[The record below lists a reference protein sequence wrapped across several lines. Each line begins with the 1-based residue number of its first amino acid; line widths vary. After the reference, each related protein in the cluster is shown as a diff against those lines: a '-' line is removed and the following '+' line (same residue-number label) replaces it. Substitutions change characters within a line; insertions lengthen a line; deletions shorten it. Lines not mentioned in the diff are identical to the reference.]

1 MKFIEDM
8 ENPGKWVDE
17 NWDKIPPSIGSF
29 IAKAIEDYLDK
40 YEHAEYMPKDY
51 FIEMMRWK
59 RSLNEYKSLDD

>member
-1 MKFIEDM
+1 MKIIEEL

-29 IAKAIEDYLDK
+29 IAKAIKDYLDK

-51 FIEMMRWK
+51 YDEMKRWK
-59 RSLNEYKSLDD
+59 SSLSVYESLDD